1 VEELPNAFAMIRE
14 TRPDALLVMADPFI
28 GQHRTEVF
36 AFAARAR
43 LPASYDLPDMAR
55 EGCLIGYG

>member
-1 VEELPNAFAMIRE
+1 MIRE
-14 TRPDALLVMADPFI
+14 TRADALLVMADPFI